1 MEKAQKAR
9 KLSFSLGNVD
19 RSVAT
24 IFHCENEN
32 LHERNFPFCHVLNSI
47 DQWTNIK
54 VNKKTRNFLISIYF
68 FTFIPFVSLASLIPP
83 RRTSIQLCAFLC
95 LIFSVS
101 FFFSFFIF
109 IVSCHSHCIVKD
121 QRCASVGVFVPLF
134 RLKWFW
140 MRWAGALSGCCDDA
154 HTDIKEKKLANEY
167 RLLLPFR
174 CPFHELHVIV
184 AVESSF
190 NIPWPT
196 QRSNIAFSS
205 RFSRQFSLF
214 HSIFF

>member
-54 VNKKTRNFLISIYF
+54 VNKKNEKLSHFDLLFYVHSIRFFGFAHSSASHIHSIVCFSLFDLFCFL
-68 FTFIPFVSLASLIPP
+68 
-83 RRTSIQLCAFLC
+83 
-95 LIFSVS
+95 
-101 FFFSFFIF
+101 FFSFFIF